1 MQQQYFGYFREA
13 KAIAAVL
20 MKSFVFILCLV
31 FLWGFWC
38 SGCLGQNT
46 ATPDLDNLTLYST
59 VFETETRWMHE
70 VYLMILCG
78 FCSILLLLLYRSTKE
93 KGILYLSL
101 AVLCWFFSGLSAY
114 VAIAQNNPEWIKVG
128 TSVCSTLNSVFL
140 LLMLSHL
147 DPDDLPGRVQILI
160 ASGAKQF
167 VLWVGIF
174 ILMLY
179 ILFFTEQFWQG
190 FYFADMVFSGI
201 TLALLFFSFWFIFKN
216 RVSLVVAIVSWVA
229 LILTLFAH
237 IFRALPQN
245 AQHFLKIN
253 ELEFEVWSAT
263 LMFSYKPLLIVTFFV
278 LIVSWLWKRLN
289 NANAGLETE
298 KAGMQQKHETEVARL
313 QQQWNLEK
321 LELQRRHEPG
331 ARNPVNLPAV
341 DQNRK
346 MKYPRLDETD
356 WKIVERIAKG
366 DKVPAIT
373 KFLEVKDGFVPPRI
387 EKIAN
392 ALNSSSGAQ
401 IDILRLALLNGVLEI
416 SDLDED

>member
-1 MQQQYFGYFREA
+1 
-13 KAIAAVL
+13 
-20 MKSFVFILCLV
+20 MKSLYVILSVFLVLV
-31 FLWGFWC
+31 FCC
-38 SGCLGQNT
+38 SDCPGQNT
-46 ATPDLDNLTLYST
+46 AHPDLNDLSVISSL
-59 VFETETRWMHE
+59 FESETRWMHE

-78 FCSILLLLLYRSTKE
+78 FCGVLLLLLYRSTRE

-101 AVLCWFFSGLSAY
+101 AVLCWFLSGLSAFF
-114 VAIAQNNPEWIKVG
+114 AIAQNNPEWVKVG
-128 TSVCSTLNSVFL
+128 TSVCSTLNSIFL

-147 DPDDLPGRVQILI
+147 DPDDLPPQVHFMI

-167 VLWVGIF
+167 VSWAGIF
-174 ILMLY
+174 IGMLY
-179 ILFFTEQFWQG
+179 CLFFAEQFWQG

-201 TLALLFFSFWFIFKN
+201 TLALLFISFWFIFKN
-216 RVSLVVAIVSWVA
+216 RVSLIVAVVSWMA
-229 LILTLFAH
+229 LVLTLFAH

-245 AQHFLKIN
+245 AQNILQIDA
-253 ELEFEVWSAT
+253 LEFEVWGAT

-278 LIVSWLWKRLN
+278 LIVSWLWKRLSN
-289 NANAGLETE
+289 TAASLETI
-298 KAGMQQKHETEVARL
+298 KATLMKSHELEIARL
-313 QQQWNLEK
+313 QEQWTRERQDLLQKRALEK
-321 LELQRRHEPG
+321 PDQSALTG
-331 ARNPVNLPAV
+331 I

-356 WKIVERIAKG
+356 WVIVERIAKG

-401 IDILRLALLNGVLEI
+401 IDILRLALLNGVLTI
-416 SDLDED
+416 KDLAED